1 MKNEKLEMQITFY
14 DFSFFIFKFLISL
27 TYASLNSL

>member
-14 DFSFFIFKFLISL
+14 DFSFFISKFLTSL
-27 TYASLNSL
+27 TYAPLNSL